1 MKYRIQK
8 WDPSSLKA
16 NRKMLFVGR
25 SGGGKSCA
33 MRNLL
38 YEIRSNIDLAIMFT
52 PTETTRQD
60 FLKMVPEPCV
70 YDTLDLS
77 VIDRTLSMQK
87 ELGEKGKERNV
98 LLCADD
104 CAFDKSVWR
113 SSTVRALFMN
123 ARHHRVSVAVSAQ
136 YLMDFE
142 PSLRSNVDYLFATA
156 ENIHANKKRLWQA
169 FYGVFKTYNEFDQVF
184 TACTR
189 DYSVCV
195 LDQTQPSA
203 TIANSVFWWKA
214 SPSLPPFR
222 LGKPIFFSMSKEPPR
237 KKEEEHWSVQ
247 VV

>member
-8 WDPSSLKA
+8 WDPATLKP

-25 SGGGKSCA
+25 SGGGKSVA

-38 YEIRSNIDLAIMFT
+38 YEIRSNVDLAIMFT
-52 PTETTRQD
+52 PTETTKQD
-60 FLKMVPEPCV
+60 FLSMVPASCL

-77 VIDRTLSMQK
+77 VVDRALTIQK
-87 ELGEKGKERNV
+87 ELGERGKERSV

-104 CAFDKSVWR
+104 CAFDKSIWR

-123 ARHHRVSVAVSAQ
+123 ARHHRISVCVSAQ

-142 PSLRSNVDYLFATA
+142 PSLRSNVDYLFCTA
-156 ENIHANKKRLWQA
+156 ENIHQNKKRLWQA
-169 FYGVFKTYNEFDQVF
+169 FFGVFKTYNEFDQVF

-189 DYSVCV
+189 DFSVCV

-203 TIANSVFWWKA
+203 TIANSVYWWKA
-214 SPSLPPFR
+214 SPTLPPFR
-222 LGKPIFFSMSKEPPR
+222 LGRPIFFSSTLIPPE
-237 KKEEEHWSVQ
+237 KKEDHKSVQ
-247 VV
+247 VI